1 MGDKNKPIRVRVF
14 NIMQYA
20 FHPITGEKL
29 LDEEQIESG
38 VGHKSIKRYA
48 WVKHDK
54 DVYTEQDEL
63 DDRTDCK
70 AGDPKGVHFHIVGE
84 CPNTVELPMLARWFN
99 IPENYID
106 LPKGQGAFL
115 DCVQYLTHESDKEQ
129 DKGKTLY
136 PDEEVHS
143 NFNFR
148 EELTQRTERRL
159 KYGRDLTPKERM
171 RYDVLY
177 NGKTLK
183 ECMAEDRLIVLEDL
197 DKLKKFRLEYI
208 RLQDPPQTR
217 INYYICGKGGIGKGL
232 ISRALARSLYPNIKD
247 DEDIFFEVGA
257 KGAALEGYDGQPVII
272 WSDRRAGDLL
282 AELGN
287 RGNVFNVF
295 DTHPCKSQQN
305 IKFSS
310 TNLCNEVNI
319 VNSVEPYTDFLN
331 ALSGEYT
338 DKNGAKH
345 TSEDKDQSYR
355 RFPFIIPLHK
365 EDFDLLLN
373 KGFVDGDDYQE
384 YIAYRHISG
393 NMRRIMQI
401 CGNNAALAR
410 LLSSQTLKPVTDK
423 HTEVLAKIGTE
434 GKDKT
439 EDEILAMF
447 ANYGKVGEV
456 EDYKIKDKDDDDT
469 PPPPEPPKQ
478 MDLNDYIDLDYALS
492 PDFWKGGED
501 NGKGQS

>member
-1 MGDKNKPIRVRVF
+1 MKGCDFMGDKNKPIRVRVF

-177 NGKTLK
+177 NGKTLR

-197 DKLKKFRLEYI
+197 DKLKKFRIEYI
-208 RLQDPPQTR
+208 RMQDPPPTR
-217 INYYICGKGGIGKGL
+217 INYYICGKGGIGK
-232 ISRALARSLYPNIKD
+232 
-247 DEDIFFEVGA
+247 
-257 KGAALEGYDGQPVII
+257 
-272 WSDRRAGDLL
+272 
-282 AELGN
+282 
-287 RGNVFNVF
+287 
-295 DTHPCKSQQN
+295 
-305 IKFSS
+305 
-310 TNLCNEVNI
+310 
-319 VNSVEPYTDFLN
+319 
-331 ALSGEYT
+331 
-338 DKNGAKH
+338 
-345 TSEDKDQSYR
+345 
-355 RFPFIIPLHK
+355 
-365 EDFDLLLN
+365 
-373 KGFVDGDDYQE
+373 
-384 YIAYRHISG
+384 
-393 NMRRIMQI
+393 
-401 CGNNAALAR
+401 
-410 LLSSQTLKPVTDK
+410 
-423 HTEVLAKIGTE
+423 
-434 GKDKT
+434 
-439 EDEILAMF
+439 
-447 ANYGKVGEV
+447 
-456 EDYKIKDKDDDDT
+456 
-469 PPPPEPPKQ
+469 
-478 MDLNDYIDLDYALS
+478 
-492 PDFWKGGED
+492 
-501 NGKGQS
+501 